1 MQLSRIYVTA
11 LLSFCFSLEA
21 ATLQGKVV
29 SVADGDTITVLDSQK
44 TQHKIRLQG
53 IDAPERAQAF
63 GNKSKQS
70 LHEMVHGK
78 QVTVDYQKKDKY
90 GRVVG
95 KILLNNT
102 DVCLEQLKR
111 GMAWHYKQYA
121 NEQPK
126 EDQETYSIA
135 EQQAKTELKGL
146 WKDKQPVPPWEFRKQ
161 NK

>member
-126 EDQETYSIA
+126 EDRETYSLA

-146 WKDKQPVPPWEFRKQ
+146 WKDKHPVPPWEFRKQ